1 MISRRS
7 LSARVVAD
15 QTSQSG
21 ELARVLDAYL
31 ASVEAGL
38 DNEGSACWDDCSH
51 RPVAGHG
58 KTPRALIREKH
69 IIACGDSRKKK
80 ACKMSRFPMHF

>member
-7 LSARVVAD
+7 LSASVAAD
-15 QTSQSG
+15 QASQSG

-38 DNEGSACWDDCSH
+38 DNEGAACCDDCSH
-51 RPVAGHG
+51 RPVAGHR
-58 KTPRALIREKH
+58 KTPRVLFCEKP
-69 IIACGDSRKKK
+69 IIARGEARKKT
-80 ACKMSRFPMHF
+80 ACKMSRFPVHF